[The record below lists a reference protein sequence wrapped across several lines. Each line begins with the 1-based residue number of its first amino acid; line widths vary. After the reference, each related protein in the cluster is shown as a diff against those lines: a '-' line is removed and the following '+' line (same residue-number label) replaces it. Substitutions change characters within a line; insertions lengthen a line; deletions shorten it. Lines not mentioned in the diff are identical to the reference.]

1 LLVVVYGF
9 GLCIVYNCMVG
20 STVKDICGGWAGIL
34 GEGCDYDVKVDSRIM
49 IAKVDA
55 NGMCD

>member
-1 LLVVVYGF
+1 
-9 GLCIVYNCMVG
+9 LCIVYNCMVG